1 MKPGPSGGS
10 AMPGVPESSGHSP
23 AMRAQQASMLSTG
36 PCRQMGR
43 AVWACPSRRH
53 TSLLAVWLGRPFPG
67 CSTADLALV
76 KAKRHQDALGSPGVG
91 LCPSPIVEVTQR
103 PLELCCGLLAP
114 HTVCMLSTVQAPQ
127 GPVSMAKH
135 YARPGRGEAAEEEWC
150 WGGTRALVLTHPG
163 CLEGLPTR
171 QGPPLCS
178 CSAAHVA
185 SCHSCVTW

>member
-1 MKPGPSGGS
+1 
-10 AMPGVPESSGHSP
+10 
-23 AMRAQQASMLSTG
+23 MLSTG
-36 PCRQMGR
+36 PDRWGGLCGL
-43 AVWACPSRRH
+43 APLAD

-91 LCPSPIVEVTQR
+91 LCPSPIVEDPQR
-103 PLELCCGLLAP
+103 PLELCGLPAP

-127 GPVSMAKH
+127 RSPFNGQALCQTR
-135 YARPGRGEAAEEEWC
+135 AWQGCGRGMVLGE
-150 WGGTRALVLTHPG
+150 GTRALVLTHTG
-163 CLEGLPTR
+163 CLEGLPAR

-178 CSAAHVA
+178 CSAAHIA